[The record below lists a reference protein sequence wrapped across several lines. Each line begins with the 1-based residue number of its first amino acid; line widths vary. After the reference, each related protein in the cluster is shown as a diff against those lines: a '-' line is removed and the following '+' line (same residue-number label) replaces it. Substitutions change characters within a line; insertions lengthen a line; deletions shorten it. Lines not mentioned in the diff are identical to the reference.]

1 MYAPV
6 HAQSD
11 VPRCSIQVA
20 RSPPAL
26 TPLPPFAA
34 LLPPTPPRCCRRLP
48 PPVQMADYVQ
58 KHDVQ
63 GVLKELLQ
71 KLLVEK
77 PGAPLEWLAQEVA
90 ANPPFASGA
99 PEEAKE

>member
-1 MYAPV
+1 
-6 HAQSD
+6 
-11 VPRCSIQVA
+11 
-20 RSPPAL
+20 
-26 TPLPPFAA
+26 
-34 LLPPTPPRCCRRLP
+34 
-48 PPVQMADYVQ
+48 MADYVQ